1 MDTVAQDL
9 RYALRSLFRQPSFA
23 LTAILTL
30 ALGIGATA
38 AIFTVV
44 NAVVFKPLAVDRPD
58 RLVAVVNQW
67 TTSSR
72 LGLAVSA
79 QDFDDWQA
87 QSRSFRVMARY
98 QGGETSV
105 VLSNTAEYAT
115 VYRITPGFFD
125 ALGVRAGAGRL
136 LNPDEEQPGGPL
148 AVIISD
154 GYWKQRFNTDAK
166 AIGSTIKLGERIFT
180 IVGVLA
186 PGFRFPPRA
195 DIFAPAWISPVR
207 SSRGGH
213 NYRVIARLNDGV
225 SVEQAKDEILSIAR
239 RLEQQYPD
247 TNKDKLATVT
257 PLKDLLVG
265 DTRQTF
271 DMLITASLVVL
282 LIACANVANLLLARS
297 SNRTREMV
305 VRSAVGASRWRL
317 IRQLLTESLVLGI
330 IAGLAGAWLA
340 RLGVVALMALAPAD
354 LPRTEEVH
362 VDLVALLFALL
373 LALGASI
380 VFGLMPAL
388 HTSRVRLAT
397 GLREGGKGTSI
408 GAGGHWARDAFVVA
422 EIALAVALVA
432 GAGVLARSLATLAAV
447 DMGFKP
453 ERLLVL
459 STQFPV
465 RSFDEAPRA
474 TAFYR
479 DLLTDV
485 RALPGVTAA
494 GGVTSMPTAMRSNG
508 TFTIEGSTPLLPAGA
523 KSPQAI
529 LNVATPE
536 YFRTLRV
543 PVTRGR
549 DFSDADTNDAPLVA
563 IVNDALVRAVFGTE
577 DPIGRRIQCG
587 LDRRDFMTIV
597 GVVADVRTTGPA
609 TAPEPEIV
617 MPYEQHPGPATALN
631 LIVRSDTVQP
641 LALADTI
648 RRTIAGRNADVPA
661 RVTTMEGRLET
672 ARATPRFRT
681 VLVVTFASVALLLAL
696 AGVYGVMAYAV
707 SQRIPEL
714 GVRIALGAT
723 PATIMR
729 LIVTQGAKLAAMGL
743 ALGLGLALW
752 SARVLEGLLFGVAP
766 RDPLTLILVTGVV
779 ALAVLLAT
787 YIPGRRAV
795 RVDPVIA
802 LRTE

>member
-1 MDTVAQDL
+1 M
-9 RYALRSLFRQPSFA
+9 
-23 LTAILTL
+23 
-30 ALGIGATA
+30 
-38 AIFTVV
+38 
-44 NAVVFKPLAVDRPD
+44 
-58 RLVAVVNQW
+58 
-67 TTSSR
+67 
-72 LGLAVSA
+72 
-79 QDFDDWQA
+79 
-87 QSRSFRVMARY
+87 
-98 QGGETSV
+98 
-105 VLSNTAEYAT
+105 
-115 VYRITPGFFD
+115 
-125 ALGVRAGAGRL
+125 
-136 LNPDEEQPGGPL
+136 
-148 AVIISD
+148 
-154 GYWKQRFNTDAK
+154 
-166 AIGSTIKLGERIFT
+166 
-180 IVGVLA
+180 
-186 PGFRFPPRA
+186 
-195 DIFAPAWISPVR
+195 
-207 SSRGGH
+207 
-213 NYRVIARLNDGV
+213 IASG
-225 SVEQAKDEILSIAR
+225 
-239 RLEQQYPD
+239 
-247 TNKDKLATVT
+247 
-257 PLKDLLVG
+257 
-265 DTRQTF
+265 
-271 DMLITASLVVL
+271 VVL

-297 SNRTREMV
+297 SVRVREMV

-317 IRQLLTESLVLGI
+317 IRQLLTESVVLGI

-354 LPRTEEVH
+354 LPRVEEVH

-373 LALGASI
+373 IALGASI

-388 HTSRVRLAT
+388 QTSRVQLAT

-408 GAGGHWARDAFVVA
+408 GAGGNWARSAFVVA

-432 GAGVLARSLATLAAV
+432 GAGVLARSLAALAAV

-459 STQFPV
+459 TTQFPV

-479 DLLTDV
+479 DVLADV

-508 TFTIEGSTPLLPAGA
+508 TFAIDGSTAFLPAGA

-529 LNVATPE
+529 FNVVTPD

-543 PVTRGR
+543 RVTRGR
-549 DFSDADTNDAPLVA
+549 DFSDTDIDSAPLVA
-563 IVNDALVRAVFGTE
+563 IVNEALVRAVFGTE

-609 TAPEPEIV
+609 IAPEPEIV

-641 LALADTI
+641 LALAGAI
-648 RRTIAGRNADVPA
+648 RRTITGRNADVPV
-661 RVTTMEGRLET
+661 RVATMEGRLGT
-672 ARATPRFRT
+672 ATATPRFRT
-681 VLVVTFASVALLLAL
+681 VLVVAFASVALLLAL
-696 AGVYGVMAYAV
+696 AGVYGVMAYTI

-723 PATIMR
+723 PAIIMR
-729 LIVTQGAKLAAMGL
+729 LIVAQGAKLAVIGL
-743 ALGLGLALW
+743 ALGIGFALW
-752 SARVLEGLLFGVAP
+752 FARALDGMLFGVAP
-766 RDPLTLILVTGVV
+766 RDPLTLILVTAVV

-787 YIPGRRAV
+787 FIPGRRAV

-802 LRTE
+802 LRAE

>member
-1 MDTVAQDL
+1 
-9 RYALRSLFRQPSFA
+9 
-23 LTAILTL
+23 
-30 ALGIGATA
+30 
-38 AIFTVV
+38 
-44 NAVVFKPLAVDRPD
+44 
-58 RLVAVVNQW
+58 
-67 TTSSR
+67 
-72 LGLAVSA
+72 
-79 QDFDDWQA
+79 
-87 QSRSFRVMARY
+87 
-98 QGGETSV
+98 
-105 VLSNTAEYAT
+105 
-115 VYRITPGFFD
+115 
-125 ALGVRAGAGRL
+125 
-136 LNPDEEQPGGPL
+136 
-148 AVIISD
+148 
-154 GYWKQRFNTDAK
+154 
-166 AIGSTIKLGERIFT
+166 
-180 IVGVLA
+180 
-186 PGFRFPPRA
+186 
-195 DIFAPAWISPVR
+195 
-207 SSRGGH
+207 
-213 NYRVIARLNDGV
+213 
-225 SVEQAKDEILSIAR
+225 
-239 RLEQQYPD
+239 
-247 TNKDKLATVT
+247 
-257 PLKDLLVG
+257 
-265 DTRQTF
+265 
-271 DMLITASLVVL
+271 
-282 LIACANVANLLLARS
+282 
-297 SNRTREMV
+297 
-305 VRSAVGASRWRL
+305 
-317 IRQLLTESLVLGI
+317 
-330 IAGLAGAWLA
+330 
-340 RLGVVALMALAPAD
+340 
-354 LPRTEEVH
+354 
-362 VDLVALLFALL
+362 
-373 LALGASI
+373 
-380 VFGLMPAL
+380 
-388 HTSRVRLAT
+388 VRLAT

-408 GAGGHWARDAFVVA
+408 GAGGHWARNAFVVA

-432 GAGVLARSLATLAAV
+432 GAGVLARSLARLAAV

-479 DLLTDV
+479 DLLADV
-485 RALPGVTAA
+485 RGMPGVTAA

-529 LNVATPE
+529 FNVATPD

-563 IVNDALVRAVFGTE
+563 IVNEALVHAVFGTE

-587 LDRRDFMTIV
+587 LDRLDFMTIV

-631 LIVRSDTVQP
+631 LIVRSDAVPP

-648 RRTIAGRNADVPA
+648 RRTIAGRHADVPA

-672 ARATPRFRT
+672 ATATPRFRA

-696 AGVYGVMAYAV
+696 AGVYGVMAYTV

-729 LIVTQGAKLAAMGL
+729 LIVTQGAKLAAVGL
-743 ALGLGLALW
+743 ALGLGLAWW
-752 SARVLEGLLFGVAP
+752 SAQVLEGLLFGVDP

-779 ALAVLLAT
+779 AFAVLLAT

-802 LRTE
+802 LRAE

>member
-1 MDTVAQDL
+1 
-9 RYALRSLFRQPSFA
+9 
-23 LTAILTL
+23 
-30 ALGIGATA
+30 
-38 AIFTVV
+38 
-44 NAVVFKPLAVDRPD
+44 
-58 RLVAVVNQW
+58 
-67 TTSSR
+67 
-72 LGLAVSA
+72 
-79 QDFDDWQA
+79 
-87 QSRSFRVMARY
+87 
-98 QGGETSV
+98 
-105 VLSNTAEYAT
+105 
-115 VYRITPGFFD
+115 
-125 ALGVRAGAGRL
+125 
-136 LNPDEEQPGGPL
+136 
-148 AVIISD
+148 
-154 GYWKQRFNTDAK
+154 
-166 AIGSTIKLGERIFT
+166 
-180 IVGVLA
+180 
-186 PGFRFPPRA
+186 
-195 DIFAPAWISPVR
+195 
-207 SSRGGH
+207 
-213 NYRVIARLNDGV
+213 
-225 SVEQAKDEILSIAR
+225 
-239 RLEQQYPD
+239 
-247 TNKDKLATVT
+247 
-257 PLKDLLVG
+257 
-265 DTRQTF
+265 
-271 DMLITASLVVL
+271 
-282 LIACANVANLLLARS
+282 
-297 SNRTREMV
+297 
-305 VRSAVGASRWRL
+305 
-317 IRQLLTESLVLGI
+317 
-330 IAGLAGAWLA
+330 
-340 RLGVVALMALAPAD
+340 
-354 LPRTEEVH
+354 
-362 VDLVALLFALL
+362 
-373 LALGASI
+373 
-380 VFGLMPAL
+380 MPAL
-388 HTSRVRLAT
+388 QTSRVRLAT

-408 GAGGHWARDAFVVA
+408 GAGGHWARSAFVVA

-432 GAGVLARSLATLAAV
+432 GAGVLARSLATLATV

-479 DLLTDV
+479 DLLADV
-485 RALPGVTAA
+485 RALPGITAA

-529 LNVATPE
+529 FNVATPE

-549 DFSDADTNDAPLVA
+549 DFSDTDTNDAPLVA
-563 IVNDALVRAVFGTE
+563 IVNEALVRAVFGTE

-672 ARATPRFRT
+672 ATARPRFRT
-681 VLVVTFASVALLLAL
+681 VLVVAFAGVALLLAL
-696 AGVYGVMAYAV
+696 AGVYGVMAYNV

-729 LIVTQGAKLAAMGL
+729 LIVTQGAKLAVAGL

-802 LRTE
+802 LRAE